1 MKTLL
6 GGLALAL
13 IPAAV
18 FAFDLP
24 WNSAPT
30 PAAPPPRPVV
40 TEIVSDLPAE
50 ARAIPGMIVAH
61 TEVTLGFQ
69 TLGRIVARD
78 VEIGDRVQRGQL
90 LAAQDPEY
98 LADEVRAAEAAVAA
112 TQVQLSTAEATAN
125 RTTELARRNVAT
137 TAQMEQAE
145 RALAAARAAA
155 DQANSELIRA
165 QDAAG
170 FAHLIAPFSGI
181 ISGVHASAGAVVSA
195 GEPVV
200 TLSSNSDNEAV
211 IDLPET
217 VISELDGDTRFEVRL
232 ENSAR
237 PGTRARIARIEP
249 LSDAATRTKRV
260 HLALE
265 DGNRFRL
272 GALVIATLDTSNRP
286 RLSIPESAVLVTP
299 AGQVV
304 WCVLR
309 NGDTATVQAQPI
321 TTSMLLAGRYL
332 VESGLKPGDEI
343 VTRGV
348 QSLIE
353 GQAVGRRVA
362 P

>member
-1 MKTLL
+1 MKALFA
-6 GGLALAL
+6 GLALAL

-24 WNSAPT
+24 WRPAPI
-30 PAAPPPRPVV
+30 AAEALPRPVV

-50 ARAIPGMIVAH
+50 AREIPGVIVAH
-61 TEVTLGFQ
+61 TEVRLGFQ
-69 TLGRIVARD
+69 TLGRIVARNVD
-78 VEIGDRVQRGQL
+78 IGDRVRQGQL

-112 TQVQLSTAEATAN
+112 TQVQLSTAEATAR
-125 RTTELARRNVAT
+125 RTSELARRNVAT
-137 TAQMEQAE
+137 TAQSEQAE
-145 RALAAARAAA
+145 RALATARAAA
-155 DQANSELIRA
+155 DQARSELIRA

-170 FAHLIAPFSGI
+170 FASLTAPFSGI

-200 TLSSNSDNEAV
+200 TLSSDSDNEAV
-211 IDLPET
+211 IDLPEA
-217 VISELDGDTRFEVRL
+217 VISELDDQARFEVRL
-232 ENSAR
+232 ESSTR
-237 PGTRARIARIEP
+237 PGTRARILRIEP

-260 HLALE
+260 HLGLD

-272 GALVIATLDTSNRP
+272 GALVIATLDTSNRQ
-286 RLSIPESAVLVTP
+286 RLSIPESAVLDTP
-299 AGQVV
+299 GGQVV
-304 WCVLR
+304 WCVVR
-309 NGDTATVQAQPI
+309 RGDSATVQAQPI
-321 TTSMLLAGRYL
+321 TTSMHLAGRYL
-332 VESGLKPGDEI
+332 VETGLNAGDEI

-348 QSLIE
+348 QSLSE